1 MEFIYVRIIK
11 MQIDLSQLIKQ
22 RIEEFEK
29 NPELSLKVKGTEYQK
44 KWAEGVKYFQD
55 RINQDR
61 KKEKKPEVNFMQ
73 VRMKLLALKEIDD
86 LRSFYKTC
94 LDYSYTRDKKTGKR
108 KTFSQC
114 FWGAL
119 KIK

>member
-1 MEFIYVRIIK
+1 MEL
-11 MQIDLSQLIKQ
+11 DLSQLIKQ

-29 NPELSLKVKGTEYQK
+29 DPELSLKVKGKDYQK
-44 KWAEGVKYFQD
+44 NWAKGVKCFQD
-55 RINQDR
+55 RINVDR
-61 KKEKKPEVNFMQ
+61 KKENKPEVTFMQ
-73 VRMKLLALKEIDD
+73 VRMKLIALKEIDD

>member
-1 MEFIYVRIIK
+1 MEL
-11 MQIDLSQLIKQ
+11 DLSQLIKQ
-22 RIEEFEK
+22 RIDEFEK
-29 NPELSLKVKGTEYQK
+29 NPEQSLKVKSKEYQK
-44 KWAEGVKYFQD
+44 NWAKGVKCFQD

-61 KKEKKPEVNFMQ
+61 KKEKKTEVSFMQ
-73 VRMKLLALKEIDD
+73 VRMKLIALKEIDD

-114 FWGAL
+114 FWGAT
-119 KIK
+119 KVR